1 MDVTNWDLD
10 AIPEEEELKEGRHI
24 MEYHDAEVIGND
36 NGWQAIKVTFK
47 IKDSG
52 NFVGCT
58 FTMQANNPK
67 AVEIGKGSFNA
78 LVKAAGLTAM
88 KDTEE
93 LKGKFISAE
102 VGFND
107 NGYPEIKDNFG
118 KTWQAVEKTKS
129 SSKPKV
135 EEEEES
141 SGIVDDEIP
150 F

>member
-1 MDVTNWDLD
+1 MDVTSWDLD
-10 AIPEEEELKEGRHI
+10 AIPEEEELKEGRHV
-24 MEYHDAEVIGND
+24 MEYHDAEVIDND
-36 NGWQAIKVTFK
+36 KGWQAIKITFRL
-47 IKDSG
+47 KDSG

-78 LVKAAGLTAM
+78 LVKAAGLTSM
-88 KDTEE
+88 KDTDE

-107 NGYPEIKDNFG
+107 NGYPIIKDNYG
-118 KTWQAVEKTKS
+118 KTWQAVEDTKS
-129 SSKPKV
+129 SPEPKV
-135 EEEEES
+135 EEEES
-141 SGIVDDEIP
+141 SGIIDDEIP

>member
-1 MDVTNWDLD
+1 MDITSWDLD
-10 AIPEEEELKEGRHI
+10 AIPEEEELKEGRHV

-58 FTMQANNPK
+58 FTMEANNPK

-78 LVKAAGLTAM
+78 LVKAAGLTSM
-88 KDTEE
+88 KDTDE

-107 NGYPEIKDNFG
+107 NGYPIIKDNYG
-118 KTWQAVEKTKS
+118 KTWQEVEGTKS
-129 SSKPKV
+129 RPEPKV
-135 EEEEES
+135 EEEES
-141 SGIVDDEIP
+141 SGIISDEIP